1 MFTKLGALIFIIMF
15 AASNLANA
23 TSISARVNVFED
35 KLTQFEK
42 QVNEIRAQQAS
53 QSQASERKANT
64 VSQLKVQVDSI
75 QDQLDQ
81 YLYDSS
87 STLRPLKHKDRFTD
101 RLYSYP

>member
-1 MFTKLGALIFIIMF
+1 MFTRLGAFIFAIVF
-15 AASNLANA
+15 AVSNLANA

-42 QVNEIRAQQAS
+42 QVNEIRAHQAS
-53 QSQASERKANT
+53 QSQASERKENT
-64 VSQLKVQVDSI
+64 VSQLQIQVDSI

-81 YLYDSS
+81 YLYAPSS
-87 STLRPLKHKDRFTD
+87 GHRPSKHKDRFTD

>member
-1 MFTKLGALIFIIMF
+1 MFSKLRFFAFIMMF
-15 AASNLANA
+15 GMANVAYA

-42 QVNEIRAQQAS
+42 QVNEMRAQQAS
-53 QSQASERKANT
+53 QNQASERQAST
-64 VSQLKVQVDSI
+64 VSKLQIQVDSI

-81 YLYDSS
+81 YFYSHSS
-87 STLRPLKHKDRFTD
+87 SGSSSPRHGRFTD